1 MTEFQDRLQAL
12 VGDTYRVMDEL
23 GGGGMSRVFLAEEV
37 GLHRRVVIKVLPPEM
52 TGAVSVERFQRE
64 IQLAASLQHPH
75 IVQLLTAGAEGDLL
89 YYVMPYI
96 EGESLRA
103 KLAREGSLPVG
114 DALRIMRDVTDALAH
129 AHAKGVVHRDI
140 KPDNVMLSGKHALV
154 TDFGVAKAVA
164 ASSGDSGTS
173 LTSLGVALG
182 TPAYM
187 APEQAAA
194 DPHTDHRAD
203 IYALGIMAYEML
215 CGQPPFTAPTPQ
227 AVLAAHVTEKP
238 DPVEKY
244 RSSVQPA
251 LSSMVMRCL
260 EKLPADRWQ
269 RADEVLTQLEIM
281 ATPTGGMTPTS
292 TAPIDAVTVSQ
303 AVRRGHPVRV
313 AALFGLAAAATLGL
327 TYAVMFFLGL
337 PDWVFLGA
345 VVLLAIGLPVT
356 ITTGLLET
364 RRVVDPTTQV
374 QLTGVKKQVHGLF
387 TWQRALKGGAAA
399 FVGLALVAGG
409 WSLLKAM
416 GIGPAATLVT
426 SGALEERGRVILAE
440 FDNVT
445 NDSTIGETVTELL
458 RIDLSRSP
466 IISLVDNNTIAIVLR
481 RMELPPGTRITSDV
495 ALEMAER
502 EGIKAVVTGEVRSVG
517 DGFVLAARIESPSGE
532 VLVAERESASGSG
545 DLVAAVDKLSARLR
559 ERTGESLRTI
569 RAEAA
574 LENVT
579 TSSME
584 ALRIYTRAEAVNDQ
598 GDTDL
603 AISLLEDA
611 IELDSSFAMAYRKL
625 GVVLGNAGGDPERR
639 DSAYARAYALRDNL
653 PDRERYWAEAGYHNT
668 VTDDDEAVVT
678 AYRTLLEK
686 YPTDR
691 VALNNLALQYEG
703 QGRYEDAV
711 ELLQRS
717 LDAGNTP
724 AVTYA
729 NLVSNHA
736 ALGNWDAAEEVLR
749 RYAATYP
756 DNPSVEG
763 QEINLVWVRGHRDSA
778 RLMTERSMVEHRN
791 TGRVYEFSADA
802 LRDMALFHG
811 KIAESW
817 RWHTVRFDS
826 RPEFA
831 ARSRPAELQ
840 RAIDEVEVSSW
851 FFGDPTEAIARLDAV
866 VASDLFRDIP
876 AEDRPYLNLVGTYL
890 LAGRLERA
898 RALRVEYEAEVDSAT
913 RADRDFGEQWLDT
926 EMAVAEGR
934 PLDGVAG
941 YHALRDESRGCAIC
955 WLFEIGDAFEQAGIP
970 DSAIAYYRRFI
981 DTPWLGRIG
990 EDALSLP
997 ASYRRL
1003 GVLYEEAGE
1012 TELALDN
1019 YGQFV
1024 EAWRD
1029 ADAVLQ
1035 PQVDEIR
1042 RRMAE
1047 LAGEGE

>member
-1 MTEFQDRLQAL
+1 
-12 VGDTYRVMDEL
+12 
-23 GGGGMSRVFLAEEV
+23 
-37 GLHRRVVIKVLPPEM
+37 
-52 TGAVSVERFQRE
+52 
-64 IQLAASLQHPH
+64 
-75 IVQLLTAGAEGDLL
+75 
-89 YYVMPYI
+89 
-96 EGESLRA
+96 
-103 KLAREGSLPVG
+103 
-114 DALRIMRDVTDALAH
+114 
-129 AHAKGVVHRDI
+129 
-140 KPDNVMLSGKHALV
+140 
-154 TDFGVAKAVA
+154 
-164 ASSGDSGTS
+164 
-173 LTSLGVALG
+173 
-182 TPAYM
+182 
-187 APEQAAA
+187 
-194 DPHTDHRAD
+194 
-203 IYALGIMAYEML
+203 
-215 CGQPPFTAPTPQ
+215 
-227 AVLAAHVTEKP
+227 
-238 DPVEKY
+238 
-244 RSSVQPA
+244 
-251 LSSMVMRCL
+251 
-260 EKLPADRWQ
+260 
-269 RADEVLTQLEIM
+269 
-281 ATPTGGMTPTS
+281 
-292 TAPIDAVTVSQ
+292 
-303 AVRRGHPVRV
+303 
-313 AALFGLAAAATLGL
+313 
-327 TYAVMFFLGL
+327 
-337 PDWVFLGA
+337 
-345 VVLLAIGLPVT
+345 
-356 ITTGLLET
+356 
-364 RRVVDPTTQV
+364 
-374 QLTGVKKQVHGLF
+374 
-387 TWQRALKGGAAA
+387 
-399 FVGLALVAGG
+399 
-409 WSLLKAM
+409 
-416 GIGPAATLVT
+416 
-426 SGALEERGRVILAE
+426 
-440 FDNVT
+440 
-445 NDSTIGETVTELL
+445 
-458 RIDLSRSP
+458 
-466 IISLVDNNTIAIVLR
+466 
-481 RMELPPGTRITSDV
+481 
-495 ALEMAER
+495 
-502 EGIKAVVTGEVRSVG
+502 
-517 DGFVLAARIESPSGE
+517 
-532 VLVAERESASGSG
+532 
-545 DLVAAVDKLSARLR
+545 
-559 ERTGESLRTI
+559 
-569 RAEAA
+569 
-574 LENVT
+574 
-579 TSSME
+579 ME

-729 NLVSNHA
+729 NLVGNHA

-763 QEINLVWVRGHRDSA
+763 QEISLVWVRGHRDSA

-876 AEDRPYLNLVGTYL
+876 AEDRPYLNLVVSYL

-955 WLFEIGDAFEQAGIP
+955 WLFEIGDAFEQAGMP

-981 DTPWLGRIG
+981 DTPWLRRMN

-1003 GVLYEEAGE
+1003 GALFEEAGE
-1012 TELALDN
+1012 MELALDN